1 MNKDSNK
8 PANKSSQKSLI
19 VNALTTI
26 GKIILFPFW
35 LVFNLLSFFFF
46 GMSLRRF
53 LKPDAHVKWHL
64 TFLRITSLGGI
75 ILILPFLIHHLST
88 ADIDIL
94 PILVYGCLIS
104 IAAMCI
110 LWIIH

>member
-8 PANKSSQKSLI
+8 SFL
-19 VNALTTI
+19 VNGL
-26 GKIILFPFW
+26 GKVGKVILFPFW
-35 LVFNLLSFFFF
+35 LVLNILSFLFF

-53 LKPDAHVKWHL
+53 FQPDAHVKWHL
-64 TFLRITSLGGI
+64 TFLRVTSIGGI

-104 IAAMCI
+104 IVAMCI
-110 LWIIH
+110 LWVIH

>member
-1 MNKDSNK
+1 M
-8 PANKSSQKSLI
+8 NKSSNKL
-19 VNALTTI
+19 VHGLAKI
-26 GKIILFPFW
+26 GKVIGFPFW
-35 LVFNLLSFFFF
+35 LVFNLLCFIFF
-46 GMSLRRF
+46 GMSCRRF

-64 TFLRITSLGGI
+64 TFLRIASIGGI

-88 ADIDIL
+88 ADIGIL
-94 PILVYGCLIS
+94 PILVYSCLIS